1 MGQERT
7 APVGSLDRW
16 CKRAAR
22 ALGKRVIELAAQRLI
37 GLTGDDLRAT
47 TLTILWGSAV
57 LSAIV
62 DNIPFV
68 AAMIPLIR
76 EIGPQFGGV
85 DQVNVLWWALSL
97 GACLGGNG
105 TLIGASANLAVAGIA
120 EKNGVDFRFTT
131 YTRHAFGLMLISVA
145 ICHIYLWLRYL

>member
-1 MGQERT
+1 
-7 APVGSLDRW
+7 V
-16 CKRAAR
+16 
-22 ALGKRVIELAAQRLI
+22 
-37 GLTGDDLRAT
+37 T
-47 TLTILWGSAV
+47 TLTILWGSAF

-76 EIGPQFGGV
+76 GIGPHFGGA

-97 GACLGGNG
+97 GACLGGNA

-120 EKNGVDFRFTT
+120 EKNGIDFRFMT
-131 YTRHAFGLMLISVA
+131 YTGHAFGLMLISVA
-145 ICHIYLWLRYL
+145 ICNIYLWLRYL